1 MYTNYNSNLE
11 KNQMMT
17 PPIIG
22 LTSSIVNDKLNNI
35 SLEDNSTG
43 LFKIEDSKIKPLVEM
58 PIETNNFIISGTDEE
73 IDSNENNAV
82 NKRYLIN
89 KYIGKDATS
98 ITVDKV
104 TTKNLTLK
112 HQNGLYSE
120 IYITNFTKP
129 GIGTPFPAICVNYLF
144 SLQDRTLFRT
154 PITLVNSAGGIEFN
168 ANQWGEQD
176 SSDYPTTKL
185 VNLVTSEISTDE
197 MNNMTNNNM
206 LDNVCP
212 TYKYCENKY
221 MKSSTTELALN
232 KLYINYNNGKIFRF
246 ESTLIDGSTTP
257 MLRLVHNSTSMIY
270 MNWNR
275 VMFNKQIAIPSNSM
289 LSFNTNEIGQASN
302 ANYPQGE
309 LKNIITSD
317 ITAEQ
322 ITNFTNADLLDNV
335 CPTYQYC
342 ENTYAKKSDIPSSP
356 TIDVFTRTNTRSIT
370 LFKSGIKTQIS
381 GGFIV
386 DELNTDTTKF
396 CDFFSTADEN
406 KFYVYNLDINFTMT
420 STTDGVTDSKMAFL
434 LKTIYLDFNKN
445 SEYFEFY
452 ENKTYMINFTVTD
465 ATVEGHLTFT
475 AMGNFKPA
483 SSRILGICRDFPSSI
498 TTDVD
503 GTINLTLTFKRK
515 EI

>member
-309 LKNIITSD
+309 LKNIITS
-317 ITAEQ
+317 ESS
-322 ITNFTNADLLDNV
+322 
-335 CPTYQYC
+335 
-342 ENTYAKKSDIPSSP
+342 KS
-356 TIDVFTRTNTRSIT
+356 
-370 LFKSGIKTQIS
+370 FK
-381 GGFIV
+381 V
-386 DELNTDTTKF
+386 
-396 CDFFSTADEN
+396 
-406 KFYVYNLDINFTMT
+406 
-420 STTDGVTDSKMAFL
+420 
-434 LKTIYLDFNKN
+434 
-445 SEYFEFY
+445 
-452 ENKTYMINFTVTD
+452 
-465 ATVEGHLTFT
+465 
-475 AMGNFKPA
+475 
-483 SSRILGICRDFPSSI
+483 
-498 TTDVD
+498 
-503 GTINLTLTFKRK
+503 
-515 EI
+515 